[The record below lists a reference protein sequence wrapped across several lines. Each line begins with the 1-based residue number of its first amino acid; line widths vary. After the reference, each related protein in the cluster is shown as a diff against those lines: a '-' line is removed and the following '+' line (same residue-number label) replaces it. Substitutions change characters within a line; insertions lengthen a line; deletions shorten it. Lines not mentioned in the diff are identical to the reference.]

1 MLKPSP
7 VPTIAVNV
15 GLSAR
20 AAEPDTATTTVAMI
34 RTPQR
39 IDHTVA
45 IGEGA
50 SQLLSQGANPI
61 ICYRFSG
68 DPAESIAFSYS
79 PLLEAVLS
87 LHVLSQPKHHPL
99 QHPWVRRARTLPP
112 ELRREIAAFR
122 FAYDGFVPEFL
133 MPSPASAYRVF
144 DEELQELERLDDAT
158 LALGFLRP
166 LHDHRGE
173 REETLLDDERVR
185 GHVLGRV
192 ERPGA
197 APRLRP

>member
-20 AAEPDTATTTVAMI
+20 AAEPETATTTVAMI

-61 ICYRFSG
+61 IRYRFSG

-79 PLLEAVLS
+79 PLLEACS
-87 LHVLSQPKHHPL
+87 ACTS
-99 QHPWVRRARTLPP
+99 
-112 ELRREIAAFR
+112 
-122 FAYDGFVPEFL
+122 
-133 MPSPASAYRVF
+133 SASRS
-144 DEELQELERLDDAT
+144 T
-158 LALGFLRP
+158 THSSTP
-166 LHDHRGE
+166 
-173 REETLLDDERVR
+173 
-185 GHVLGRV
+185 
-192 ERPGA
+192 
-197 APRLRP
+197 

>member
-20 AAEPDTATTTVAMI
+20 AAEPETATTTVAMI

-45 IGEGA
+45 TGEGA

-61 ICYRFSG
+61 IRHRFSG

-99 QHPWVRRARTLPP
+99 QHPWVRRARSFPAP
-112 ELRREIAAFR
+112 LRRRIAAFR
-122 FAYDGFVPEFL
+122 FAYAGLLPDFL
-133 MPSPASAYRVF
+133 FPSPGNEYGGF
-144 DEELQELERLDDAT
+144 DEELRELEALDEAT
-158 LALGFLRP
+158 LALDFLRP
-166 LHDHRGE
+166 LYDHRGE
-173 REETLLDDERVR
+173 RDE
-185 GHVLGRV
+185 
-192 ERPGA
+192 
-197 APRLRP
+197 